1 MTETDITTLST
12 SIVGAVSP
20 FLTQVIRDKWVKVDG
35 AKAHWLSLVVAGLCV
50 AAAHVSVY
58 LSTHK
63 VPDPSQL
70 LTSTTLAFTL
80 SQVVYRNFSVKKKPD
95 ENGEG

>member
-20 FLTQVIRDKWVKVDG
+20 FLTQVIREKWIKVNG
-35 AKAHWLSLVVAGLCV
+35 NKAQWLSLVVAGACV
-50 AAAHVSVY
+50 VAAHVSVF

-63 VPDPSQL
+63 APDPTQV
-70 LTSTTLAFTL
+70 LTSGALAFSL
-80 SQVVYRNFSVKKKPD
+80 SQVVYRNFGLKKKPD